1 MISINPEKTDIV
13 ENTNAAKSSM
23 FTSPKTVRVLII
35 DDDEDD
41 FILTSGYIQK
51 IEDRSFDIQWC
62 YNYNSAV
69 QNIAAKKFDIYL
81 VDYRLGGKTGLD
93 LLREAMSMNCEEP
106 FILLTGKGNPNIDK
120 QAMQMGAT
128 DYLVKSELTTEKL
141 ERCIRYSL
149 ERAASLKALRANEKR
164 YKAIFEKSKEAVFTT
179 DLDLVFRDVNAAMS
193 KLVGSERQELLKS
206 NLYQLLDNEIVRHK
220 IKESLVSNG
229 EVVDLE
235 LEIINRKGK
244 KRFCILNLSKEKD
257 SSNQSYYQG
266 ILHDVTN
273 QKKNERATLLA
284 EKLAATGRLVRT
296 LAHEVRN
303 PLSNIH
309 MSLEQLLA
317 LTKEEDRIY
326 LDIID
331 RNGKRINDLITELLT
346 SSKPTEMAL
355 EKIVLQGVVDEA
367 IAAALDRLTL
377 KQIKLKINYPET
389 PCYVRGDK
397 SKLKIAFLNIVINA
411 IEAIDHNHGEISI
424 SLSCSEENN
433 VVEITDNGCGIPSEN
448 LSKLF
453 EPYFTSKRN
462 GIGLGLASTLNILQ
476 AHDATVEVRS
486 TVKSGSV
493 FVLTFNHMA
502 K

>member
-1 MISINPEKTDIV
+1 
-13 ENTNAAKSSM
+13 M
-23 FTSPKTVRVLII
+23 FKVPPVVRVLII

-51 IEDRSFDIQWC
+51 IEDRRFDIQWC
-62 YNYNSAV
+62 YNYNAAV
-69 QNIAAKKFDIYL
+69 QNIASKKFDIYL
-81 VDYRLGGKTGLD
+81 VDYRLGAKTGLD
-93 LLREAMSMNCEEP
+93 LLKEATTMNCEEP

-149 ERAASLKALRANEKR
+149 ERAASTKALRANERKYR
-164 YKAIFEKSKEAVFTT
+164 SIFEKTKEAVFTT
-179 DLDLVFRDVNAAMS
+179 NLDLVFKDVNSAMS
-193 KLVGSERQELLKS
+193 KLAACEKAQLLKMS
-206 NLYQLLDNEIVRHK
+206 LFQVIDNDDIRNAIQNNLAE
-220 IKESLVSNG
+220 NG
-229 EVVDLE
+229 EVIDLE
-235 LEIINRKGK
+235 MEITNLKGK
-244 KRFCILNLSKEKD
+244 KRYCILNLSKEKD
-257 SSNQSYYQG
+257 SNNMPYFQG
-266 ILHDVTN
+266 ILHDITN

-309 MSLEQLLA
+309 MSLEQLLG

-346 SSKPTEMAL
+346 SSKPTDLAFER
-355 EKIVLQGVVDEA
+355 IVLQTVVDEA
-367 IAAALDRLTL
+367 IGAALDRLTL

-389 PCYVRGDK
+389 PCYARGDK
-397 SKLKIAFLNIVINA
+397 SKLKIAFLNLIINA
-411 IEAIDHNHGEISI
+411 VEAIDHNAGEIVI
-424 SLSCSEENN
+424 TLTCSEESN
-433 VVEITDNGCGIPSEN
+433 VVEISDNGCGIPPEN

-476 AHDATVEVRS
+476 AHSATIEVKS
-486 TVKSGSV
+486 IPKSGST
-493 FVLTFNHMA
+493 FVLTFNHPEQKKA
-502 K
+502 TVDVAF